1 MITVDPAAMATELG
15 VTENQVATAIGQLET
30 ALGYPLLGTAEP
42 EARSFPWQATL
53 WHKVQPL
60 YDMPT
65 SVVLSHYGDE
75 ETLDLTAL
83 QLGQNGKLNGDW
95 FNAFKLCGA
104 CVAACRYYDQCEY
117 VQVTA
122 KWGFAAPAGKGSD
135 LAQIPGDLYG
145 VLVAVI
151 KQNTDKKRGIQSEGT
166 GTRNY
171 SKFTK
176 AYEDVW
182 VTYADTVNLYA
193 IREQRHN

>member
-15 VTENQVATAIGQLET
+15 VTENQVLTAIGQLET

-42 EARSFPWQATL
+42 QVRAFPWQATL
-53 WHKVQPL
+53 WHKVQPM

-83 QLGQNGKLNGDW
+83 QLGQNGRLNGDW
-95 FNAFKLCGA
+95 FNAFKLCNS
-104 CVAACRYYDQCEY
+104 CIAACRFYDQCEY
-117 VQVTA
+117 VNVTA
-122 KWGFAAPAGKGSD
+122 KWGFAAPAGEGSD

-145 VLVAVI
+145 FLTDLI
-151 KQNTDKKRGIQSEGT
+151 KQTTDKKRDIQSEGT

-171 SKFTK
+171 SKFAK
-176 AYEDVW
+176 AYTDVW
-182 VTYADTVNLYA
+182 ESQATLISHYA